1 VYSLDLEKVSRKI
14 GVGLLMFMIGSFAL
28 TFVEGF
34 IETLGKGC
42 VFSALIYPPIYLH
55 YSDTTKY
62 RFEIVKGD

>member
-1 VYSLDLEKVSRKI
+1 
-14 GVGLLMFMIGSFAL
+14 MFMIGSFAL

-42 VFSALIYPPIYLH
+42 MFSALVYPPIYLH